1 MEQHGAGHGVQ
12 VQHGPDALSA
22 RLCVLDDVIGEDIA
36 GVGTKVALKYFEGC
50 TFAPVEKHLLSQRS
64 LNKLVFG
71 VR

>member
-50 TFAPVEKHLLSQRS
+50 TGSLQWRS
-64 LNKLVFG
+64 NSSASDPSISLRLA
-71 VR
+71 